1 MSNLLPILTMNDF
14 TETEQ
19 KELKTL
25 EHLRLMQVSAKTLLK
40 FIDPSARPVFDFLV
54 DEMDQTIANH
64 KQTLEHKARV
74 RMVLKSA
81 GPKT

>member
-1 MSNLLPILTMNDF
+1 MSPLPPILTMNDF
-14 TETEQ
+14 TETQQ

-25 EHLRLMQVSAKTLLK
+25 EHLKLMQISAKTLLK

-54 DEMDQTIANH
+54 DEMQEAIANH

-74 RMVLKSA
+74 RMVLKKA
-81 GPKT
+81 GY